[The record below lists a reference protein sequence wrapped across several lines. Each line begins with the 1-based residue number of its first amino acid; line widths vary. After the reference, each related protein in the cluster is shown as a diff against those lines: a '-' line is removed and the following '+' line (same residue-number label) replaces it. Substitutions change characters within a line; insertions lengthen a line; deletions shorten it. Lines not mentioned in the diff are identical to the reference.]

1 MIPPSGIGGF
11 SNVIDG
17 RWLTRSPDENGDGQD
32 DDPAFMFF
40 DPAQLG
46 DTDAT
51 EVLSPTGIGSGFVIG
66 TGQPDEVDDW
76 NGPPLAS
83 AGLPSDWNER
93 LSFYYQFGMTFEEF
107 RWRWMDF
114 LDIEPGALFGWEP
127 GLPLNEHQTL
137 VFDASPISFP
147 LLPTRSR
154 NDSANRP
161 VNDPLDARP
170 NLPGSGNSFWQGV
183 KPRIPTGLSDDPDV
197 FFGDSPG
204 TVRLVRTLVDPL
216 NSNRRVKMVID
227 RFDPVA
233 EGSPQTLGDT
243 FERLT
248 NLHDDVENNAEHK
261 ASYGQNV
268 GSRDFAGWSQPNIDE
283 DVAVVWARAG
293 RAWGW
298 DVNRNG
304 VYDLNEVSPRYVFS
318 SLPEAS
324 SGLGDVS
331 RVLEQDELEA
341 NGRTMPDSRTKESL
355 DAVAWDLSLD
365 PDGVFNGD
373 GEYDIGDEPWF
384 RRAYAA
390 PLGYIKPYRYRKPG
404 FFTTSSY
411 PLGVAST
418 DGNAPGLNW
427 AFDSD
432 AGFPFLP
439 NGELRTG
446 DQDAPNPSGVNSYSG
461 WASRQQPGGLWV
473 LMDKGQ
479 EEASSLEIL
488 PDNPSNSQPRWID
501 REQWVA
507 PLQMA
512 HKNGD
517 IEQIGEIL
525 NAFLWGHIAEFNLT
539 GTGGDSN
546 TILTFSEI
554 MNNPL
559 PDLVDD
565 STQELDQYPV
575 ARREL
580 DRRKFKEILD
590 VQDKNLLRGLL
601 TADGWTDPSL
611 VFLNRYQPDQG
622 HLDLQEALQG
632 TALDS
637 FRPSTPV
644 MSARSVNELWRPSLP
659 AGLSIFDSLVCDGP
673 GSNYTFDLKDNGRQ
687 AYDQIAFDEEAFSN
701 AAGFSGRPT
710 RGLINLNTASP
721 EVLRTLPHMSRLI
734 SNDRE
739 QWLVTD
745 PDPLDNQ
752 GNPNTQPNWI
762 ATVNPGPDRRPEGD
776 LLANGKPNPNSDSVN
791 PQWTRIPESIVRY
804 RDGDGT
810 LARVNTRA
818 GFGDAGDE
826 NLALPAYLDRGW
838 IPNQED
844 PAVVLPTVPLFPEGI
859 GNVDATAPF
868 LEEPSGF
875 FPGMRRGA
883 GIASAGEL
891 LLLQRPALDGPVGP
905 PLRGRSSPSIFGLLG
920 DPYAR
925 QDLSSRAFDFQNDD
939 VEPEQC
945 NLGWRPR
952 FGNDKLMQADARLAT
967 DRTNIRWDAVVE
979 DIDLNDLS
987 AVESKAP
994 PEYDMEIPDSVAG
1007 DAEEAYLLFSG
1018 ISNLVSVRSDTF
1030 TAYIQIKSFKQNP
1043 VTGIWDAMDPEYV
1056 VDDSRYVFQIDRS
1069 NCERPSDAPLIRML
1083 NKVPSSMGVS
1093 GG

>member
-1 MIPPSGIGGF
+1 
-11 SNVIDG
+11 
-17 RWLTRSPDENGDGQD
+17 
-32 DDPAFMFF
+32 
-40 DPAQLG
+40 
-46 DTDAT
+46 
-51 EVLSPTGIGSGFVIG
+51 
-66 TGQPDEVDDW
+66 
-76 NGPPLAS
+76 
-83 AGLPSDWNER
+83 
-93 LSFYYQFGMTFEEF
+93 
-107 RWRWMDF
+107 
-114 LDIEPGALFGWEP
+114 
-127 GLPLNEHQTL
+127 
-137 VFDASPISFP
+137 
-147 LLPTRSR
+147 
-154 NDSANRP
+154 
-161 VNDPLDARP
+161 
-170 NLPGSGNSFWQGV
+170 
-183 KPRIPTGLSDDPDV
+183 
-197 FFGDSPG
+197 
-204 TVRLVRTLVDPL
+204 
-216 NSNRRVKMVID
+216 
-227 RFDPVA
+227 
-233 EGSPQTLGDT
+233 
-243 FERLT
+243 
-248 NLHDDVENNAEHK
+248 
-261 ASYGQNV
+261 
-268 GSRDFAGWSQPNIDE
+268 
-283 DVAVVWARAG
+283 
-293 RAWGW
+293 
-298 DVNRNG
+298 
-304 VYDLNEVSPRYVFS
+304 
-318 SLPEAS
+318 
-324 SGLGDVS
+324 
-331 RVLEQDELEA
+331 
-341 NGRTMPDSRTKESL
+341 
-355 DAVAWDLSLD
+355 
-365 PDGVFNGD
+365 
-373 GEYDIGDEPWF
+373 

-418 DGNAPGLNW
+418 IGNAPGLNW

-446 DQDAPNPSGVNSYSG
+446 DQWEPGPGVNSYSG

-479 EEASSLEIL
+479 EEASSLQIV
-488 PDNPSNSQPRWID
+488 PDNPSASDPRWID

-517 IEQIGEIL
+517 IEQVGEIL
-525 NAFLWGHIAEFNLT
+525 NAFLWGHIAEFDLS
-539 GTGGDSN
+539 GTGGNSN

-580 DRRKFKEILD
+580 DRRAFRDVLD
-590 VQDKNLLRGLL
+590 PNEGLL

-611 VFLNRYQPDQG
+611 IFLNRYQPDQG

-632 TALDS
+632 TAIGS

-644 MSARSVNELWRPSLP
+644 MSARSVNELWRPALP

-673 GSNYTFDLKDNGRQ
+673 GSNYTFDLKDDGRQ

-739 QWLVTD
+739 QWSVTD
-745 PDPLDNQ
+745 PDGDNQ
-752 GNPNTQPNWI
+752 PDWI
-762 ATVNPGPDRRPEGD
+762 ATVNPGPDRRPQGD
-776 LLANGKPNPNSDSVN
+776 LLANGKPNQNSDSVN
-791 PQWTRIPESIVRY
+791 PQWNRIPESIVRY

-810 LARVNTRA
+810 LARVNPRA
-818 GFGDAGDE
+818 EFGDADDN
-826 NLALPAYLDRGW
+826 NLALPAYLDRGS
-838 IPNQED
+838 IADQGT
-844 PAVVLPTVPLFPEGI
+844 VLPTSPLFPEGS
-859 GNVDATAPF
+859 VDASTLQF
-868 LEEPSGF
+868 GQSSGF

-891 LLLQRPALDGPVGP
+891 LLLQRPALNGGV

-925 QDLSSRAFDFQNDD
+925 QNLSSRAFNGQNVD
-939 VEPEQC
+939 VFPEQC

-952 FGNDKLMQADARLAT
+952 FDPDALMQADARLAT

-979 DIDLNDLS
+979 NIELNDS
-987 AVESKAP
+987 AESKAP
-994 PEYDMEIPDSVAG
+994 PEFDMEIPDSVAG

-1043 VTGIWDAMDPEYV
+1043 VTGIWNAMDPEYV

-1083 NKVPSSMGVS
+1083 NKVPSSVGVF
-1093 GG
+1093 GN

>member
-1 MIPPSGIGGF
+1 MI
-11 SNVIDG
+11 
-17 RWLTRSPDENGDGQD
+17 RRRR
-32 DDPAFMFF
+32 DP
-40 DPAQLG
+40 
-46 DTDAT
+46 
-51 EVLSPTGIGSGFVIG
+51 
-66 TGQPDEVDDW
+66 
-76 NGPPLAS
+76 
-83 AGLPSDWNER
+83 
-93 LSFYYQFGMTFEEF
+93 
-107 RWRWMDF
+107 
-114 LDIEPGALFGWEP
+114 
-127 GLPLNEHQTL
+127 
-137 VFDASPISFP
+137 
-147 LLPTRSR
+147 
-154 NDSANRP
+154 
-161 VNDPLDARP
+161 
-170 NLPGSGNSFWQGV
+170 
-183 KPRIPTGLSDDPDV
+183 
-197 FFGDSPG
+197 
-204 TVRLVRTLVDPL
+204 
-216 NSNRRVKMVID
+216 
-227 RFDPVA
+227 
-233 EGSPQTLGDT
+233 PQTLGDT

-248 NLHDDVENNAEHK
+248 NLHDDVEDNAEHE

-268 GSRDFAGWSQPNIDE
+268 GSRDFAGWSQPDIEE

-331 RVLEQDELEA
+331 RVLEQDEIEA
-341 NGRTMPDSRTKESL
+341 NGRSMPDSRTKQSL

-365 PDGVFNGD
+365 PDGVFNTSS
-373 GEYDIGDEPWF
+373 GEYDPGDEPWF
-384 RRAYAA
+384 RRSYVA
-390 PLGYIKPYRYRKPG
+390 PLGYSAKYRYRKPG
-404 FFTTSSY
+404 FFTTSSA
-411 PLGVAST
+411 PLGVNDPES
-418 DGNAPGLNW
+418 GAPANTW

-461 WASRQQPGGLWV
+461 WASRERSGDLWV

-479 EEASSLEIL
+479 EEASALAIYPS
-488 PDNPSNSQPRWID
+488 NPSASDPRWID

-517 IEQIGEIL
+517 IEQVGEIL
-525 NAFLWGHIAEFNLT
+525 NAFLWGHIAEFDLT
-539 GTGGDSN
+539 GTGGISN

-565 STQELDQYPV
+565 STQQLDQYPV

-644 MSARSVNELWRPSLP
+644 MSARSVNELWRPALP

-673 GSNYTFDLKDNGRQ
+673 GSNYTFDLKDDGRQ

-739 QWLVTD
+739 QWSVTD
-745 PDPLDNQ
+745 PDGDNQ
-752 GNPNTQPNWI
+752 PDWI

-776 LLANGKPNPNSDSVN
+776 LLANGKPNPNSDLVN
-791 PQWTRIPESIVRY
+791 PQWNRIPESIVRY
-804 RDGDGT
+804 RDGDVT
-810 LARVNTRA
+810 LVARVNPRA
-818 GFGDAGDE
+818 GFGDADYDG
-826 NLALPAYLDRGW
+826 LALPAYRDRGGRGDAEP
-838 IPNQED
+838 IS
-844 PAVVLPTVPLFPEGI
+844 PLFPEGI
-859 GNVDATAPF
+859 GNVDATAPP
-868 LEEPSGF
+868 LGGPSGF
-875 FPGMRRGA
+875 FPGMRRNA

-891 LLLQRPALDGPVGP
+891 LLLQRPALDGPGGV
-905 PLRGRSSPSIFGLLG
+905 PLRGRSSPSMFGLLG

-925 QDLSSRAFDFQNDD
+925 QDPLQDLSSRAFDFQNDD

-952 FGNDKLMQADARLAT
+952 FSDDVLMQADARLAT

-979 DIDLNDLS
+979 DIDLDDPDLV
-987 AVESKAP
+987 AKFKAP

-1043 VTGIWDAMDPEYV
+1043 VTGIWDAMDPEYL
-1056 VDDSRYVFQIDRS
+1056 VDDSRYVVQIDRS

-1083 NKVPSSMGVS
+1083 NKVPSSVGVF
-1093 GG
+1093 GN